1 MHTSTGGVRDDDIGT
16 AMLSDEIIG
25 EDVFHISSIKQCLI
39 ILSIERS
46 IDFCIFNSLRHIFN
60 ADYKA
65 CFLRNKIGDCARARV
80 KVVDKFI
87 TGELGK
93 FTCHLIKFVGLL
105 RISLIKAFRPHLE
118 AQTFHLF
125 VDKISTT
132 IGDDIQISY
141 CIVTLC
147 VIDIK

>member
-1 MHTSTGGVRDDDIGT
+1 M
-16 AMLSDEIIG
+16 
-25 EDVFHISSIKQCLI
+25 
-39 ILSIERS
+39 SIERS

-105 RISLIKAFRPHLE
+105 RISLIKALRPHLE

-147 VIDIK
+147 VIDIKQGGDFGERLVQEFHHHQCIFTLFVGGDAKLYEQHDFSS